1 MRRSALVFGISVAA
15 SAFALAVERDAA
27 ACGGCF
33 HPPTQTVSDITDER
47 MLLAVSPTQTTL
59 YDQLEYVGSPTSFA
73 WVLPIHGTVTVG
85 LSADVL
91 FSTLDTLTQTTVEQP
106 AAAWSNPPVG
116 ESRQEPSEN
125 PKRLSQ
131 ESRGRNFRRTG
142 TGTRKGVGKGTP
154 GNWKRNPQGDR
165 GKNPQGNWKRLPQ
178 GNRGKDL
185 KRESETRLA
194 EAVGKPGANGWNPGK
209 LLQRECDNGRGMGS
223 AGSARGYRTILK
235 WHSAVTW
242 KPNQVFDSA

>member
-1 MRRSALVFGISVAA
+1 MN
-15 SAFALAVERDAA
+15 AFATSSQR
-27 ACGGCF
+27 
-33 HPPTQTVSDITDER
+33 
-47 MLLAVSPTQTTL
+47 AVSTHFHKTRAISTKKYSQTPFPFGRVC
-59 YDQLEYVGSPTSFA
+59 EY
-73 WVLPIHGTVTVG
+73 
-85 LSADVL
+85 
-91 FSTLDTLTQTTVEQP
+91 LTNQRR
-106 AAAWSNPPVG
+106 SNPPVG

-242 KPNQVFDSA
+242 KPNQVFDQSESKG